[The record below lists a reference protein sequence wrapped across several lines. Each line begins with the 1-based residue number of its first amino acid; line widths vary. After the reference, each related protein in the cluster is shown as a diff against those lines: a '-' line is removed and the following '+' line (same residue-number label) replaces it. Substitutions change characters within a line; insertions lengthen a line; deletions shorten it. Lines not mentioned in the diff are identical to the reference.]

1 MSLEKIE
8 KLRQE
13 IESLE
18 QEYERANFGSM
29 FDKSK
34 QDTLYKKL
42 KKKRKELKKLEEAIG
57 KTEK

>member
-1 MSLEKIE
+1 MLLEEIE

-18 QEYERANFGSM
+18 EEYDRANFGNL

-42 KKKRKELKKLEEAIG
+42 RKKRKELKQLEERDREG
-57 KTEK
+57 K